1 MLLTLLILIL
11 NPMQTSLLVTLSL
24 IALATATVIPRLGP
38 IETHIPLTYK
48 VQIDDPPL
56 TRWAPIVRDFNHSVH
71 RFVEFLDLL
80 PIPKG
85 FYDGVE
91 WFAKNEFKYQ
101 DFVA

>member
-1 MLLTLLILIL
+1 MSKLLILL
-11 NPMQTSLLVTLSL
+11 AVALLAS
-24 IALATATVIPRLGP
+24 ATVIPRTGP
-38 IETHIPLTYK
+38 IDAHNPLVFK
-48 VQIDDPPL
+48 VQISDPPII
-56 TRWAPIVRDFNHSVH
+56 RWAPIIKNYNASLN

-91 WFAKNEFKYQ
+91 YFAKHQFKYQ

>member
-1 MLLTLLILIL
+1 MKYLVLILLILVL
-11 NPMQTSLLVTLSL
+11 TSC
-24 IALATATVIPRLGP
+24 TVVPRQPP
-38 IETHIPLTYK
+38 IQSHPPLTYK

-56 TRWAPIVRDFNHSVH
+56 VRWAPIIKDFNASIHI
-71 RFVEFLDLL
+71 FVAEFLDKQ

-91 WFAKNEFKYQ
+91 WFAKNEYNHK